1 MRLYADAIVTNQF
14 NQALFVRR
22 NDSRTWAP
30 PGGAVEAGELPTD
43 AIKREVEEETGLKV
57 MPVRLVGLYYRPEKP
72 DGLLVFVF
80 RCIQRGG
87 QPQPSRESPQLGFMD
102 VVPMPRPM
110 LGIHREM
117 FSRALSHS
125 GGSPYWGYQPMP
137 LGVRL
142 LRNILYKSYD
152 LWRAVR
158 RRPSFSPPPQW
169 TTGAFTVI
177 EDKDSRV
184 LWVRRR
190 DVDLWNLPGG
200 GRQGMEA
207 PWETAIRETREE
219 TGLQISLHHLSGV
232 YVKPPSNEILFAF
245 QATAGGGALRTNEEA
260 AEFAYF
266 APGDE
271 PPNSVAKHVERVSD
285 AFGPQQTTLF
295 RMQQGPS
302 AVQQLKTLS
311 DNRREE

>member
-30 PGGAVEAGELPTD
+30 PGGAVEAGELATD

-57 MPVRLVGLYYRPEKP
+57 MPVRLVGLYFRPEKP

-87 QPQPSRESPQLGFMD
+87 RLQPSRESPQLGFMD
-102 VVPMPRPM
+102 VTPLPQPM

-117 FSRALSHS
+117 FTRALAHS
-125 GGSPYWGYQPMP
+125 GGAPYWGYQPMP
-137 LGVRL
+137 FGVRL
-142 LRNILYKSYD
+142 LRDVLYKTYD

-169 TTGAFTVI
+169 DTGAFTVLRD
-177 EDKDSRV
+177 EADRV

-190 DVDLWNLPGG
+190 DYDIWNLPGG

-207 PWETAIRETREE
+207 PWETALRETREE
-219 TGLQISLHHLSGV
+219 TGLNISLQDLSGV
-232 YVKPPSNEILFAF
+232 YAKPAANEILFTF
-245 QATAGGGALRTNEEA
+245 QATTAGGSLQVNDEA
-260 AEFAYF
+260 TEFAYF

-271 PPNSVAKHVERVSD
+271 PHNALPKHVQRVAD
-285 AFGPQQTTLF
+285 ALGPQQTTLF
-295 RMQQGPS
+295 RLQPGPS
-302 AVQQLKTLS
+302 GLQQPQNDTHQ
-311 DNRREE
+311 REE